1 MQKNK
6 NKKEHLICNIL
17 VVLSIALAIFA
28 IAFYNQLDKHMSEIC
43 EYKGRETAN
52 YIITTSIDKQ
62 LEGSKDEFIEVVRDE
77 NNEIVSLNTNT
88 NAVNEIQNDL
98 KQAINEEFQNIDD
111 NNMSVPLGT
120 LSGITLLSGT
130 GPDVELQLHQ
140 VGAVD
145 IEMKSEF
152 ISAGINQTKY
162 RLLLTVTVELSA
174 ILPAHST
181 DITVEEDFLVAET
194 IIIGHIPET
203 FLNSNKLWLDKGS

>member
-6 NKKEHLICNIL
+6 NKKAHLICNIL
-17 VVLSIALAIFA
+17 VILSIALAIFA

-203 FLNSNKLWLDKGS
+203 FLNSNKL